1 MEKFYLEEPNI
12 NRKEEV
18 LEFLNEFVE
27 YNSEING
34 TGSIDKC
41 LEGLTYEECLLE
53 QKKRNNKEYAY
64 SINRCPSKTF
74 FFIRENDNKL
84 IGMINVRYEITK
96 DFLDN
101 GATHIGYCIRPTERQ
116 KGYNKIQL
124 YLGLLELQRLN
135 EKEAY
140 LDCTTKNIGSNKSII
155 SLGGILLKTYLDPY
169 DNEMTNDYLID
180 VNKSINEY
188 KNLYEK
194 IIKI

>member
-116 KGYNKIQL
+116 KGYNNA
-124 YLGLLELQRLN
+124 ER
-135 EKEAY
+135 
-140 LDCTTKNIGSNKSII
+140 C
-155 SLGGILLKTYLDPY
+155 
-169 DNEMTNDYLID
+169 
-180 VNKSINEY
+180 
-188 KNLYEK
+188 
-194 IIKI
+194 

>member
-124 YLGLLELQRLN
+124 YLGLLELKKLN

-169 DNEMTNDYLID
+169 DNEMSNYYLID
-180 VNKSINEY
+180 VNKSIKEY

>member
-124 YLGLLELQRLN
+124 YLGLLELKKLN

-169 DNEMTNDYLID
+169 DNEMSNYYLID
-180 VNKSINEY
+180 VNKSIKEY

-194 IIKI
+194 NIKI